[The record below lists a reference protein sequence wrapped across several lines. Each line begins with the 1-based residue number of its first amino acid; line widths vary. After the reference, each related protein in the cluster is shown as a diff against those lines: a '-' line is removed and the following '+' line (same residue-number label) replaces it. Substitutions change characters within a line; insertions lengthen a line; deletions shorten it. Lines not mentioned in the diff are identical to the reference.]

1 MQGFSPTSNK
11 AGRRSRLLTVHM
23 FDAAGIQ
30 LINVRTAGLGDAS
43 DGSALVFDPS
53 HVLGVLTSP
62 SQEREYAVSRY
73 QACCLYSHDGSHV
86 VHVRHRFSY
95 SAFRLVGTKYN
106 HLPMTINLLFQNGSA
121 KATSSSLQTYQAQT

>member
-53 HVLGVLTSP
+53 QFSRPGRAHQPVTR
-62 SQEREYAVSRY
+62 ERIR
-73 QACCLYSHDGSHV
+73 
-86 VHVRHRFSY
+86 
-95 SAFRLVGTKYN
+95 
-106 HLPMTINLLFQNGSA
+106 
-121 KATSSSLQTYQAQT
+121 SS